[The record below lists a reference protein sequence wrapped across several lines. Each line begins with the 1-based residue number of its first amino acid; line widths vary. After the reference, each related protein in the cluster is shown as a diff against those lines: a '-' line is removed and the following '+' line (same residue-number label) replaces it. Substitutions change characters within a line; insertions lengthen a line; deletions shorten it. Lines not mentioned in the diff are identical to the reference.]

1 MRKLSFLGAFVLGTF
16 AFAQT
21 YCTPAFSS
29 GCNSGDQI
37 NGFTIPS
44 ASFSHLSTGCSSGA
58 YGDFTSQTI
67 NLNAGLTYDF
77 TVTHGYSNQVVKI
90 WIDFNDDGT
99 FDTTT
104 ELVASGVSGSASSTT
119 ATISI
124 PATATLGNHRMR
136 VGDRYSSDPIPCNV
150 DGYGEAHDYTVAIGA
165 APSCLTATGLAI
177 SNVTSNSATLQWV
190 ASPSTPASGYEYYV
204 TSSTNLPTASTV
216 ATGSVGAGIL
226 TTPLGSLSP
235 ATDYKVYVRAFC
247 TTTIKSNWSS
257 PVSFKTS
264 CVAITT
270 FPWTENF
277 DGMSTLGAG
286 ITPSCWTNV
295 TGTKA
300 WTSMSTSST
309 TDNAPKSTP
318 NYMTIAYGNT
328 TQSQLW
334 TPAFQLTAGTS
345 YDLSFYYN
353 TGGTS
358 SSYIGYTGNVLVNN
372 SISTTGATDLGTFI
386 TATQG
391 TTAGALGYVKVTKT
405 FVPATSGVYMFAVNV
420 SSTSAPWYLGVD
432 DFKLELTPTCSEPT
446 GLTVNSFT
454 SNSVSVSWNTPSVTP
469 SNGYQYYYSTSST
482 APTAST
488 SASGTSASVSTTV
501 GSLAPATTYYLYV
514 RANCGGST
522 SSWSPAVIFMTSCVA
537 TNPNYTMNFD
547 GTTNNCLSVINAGSG
562 NVWTVASTPTDV
574 INGTFTGNVM
584 KYAYNGSNPANT
596 WFFTQG
602 INLVAGTTYYLSY
615 LYANNSDTY
624 SEKMLVAA
632 GTSPTAAAMTTTIND
647 HSSISGGA
655 QNSSTNNAFTPTT
668 SGVYY
673 FGFKAYSD
681 ADQFYLYI
689 DDIQLTAGILA
700 TSETKSKEFNAIK
713 VYPNPFTDLLTI
725 SDVKDVKS
733 ITISDM
739 SGKVVKTFEKPESTI
754 RLSGLNSGMYLVIL
768 TMNDGS
774 KQTIKAIK
782 K

>member
-29 GCNSGDQI
+29 GCSYGDQI

-247 TTTIKSNWSS
+247 TTTSKSNWSS

-270 FPWTENF
+270 LPWTENF
-277 DGMSTLGAG
+277 DSMGSIGNAVL
-286 ITPSCWTNV
+286 PNCW
-295 TGTKA
+295 
-300 WTSMSTSST
+300 ST
-309 TDNAPKSTP
+309 TGGSSSYMFTTQDASAQSYNDPKSNP
-318 NYMTIAYGNT
+318 NYVTIYYPT
-328 TQSQLW
+328 TAALLW
-334 TPAFQLTAGTS
+334 TPGFTLTAGQS
-345 YDLSFYYN
+345 YDFSFYWA
-353 TGGTS
+353 GD
-358 SSYIGYTGNVLVNN
+358 GYSGWVVDGLVNT
-372 SISTTGATDLGTFI
+372 SATETGATSLGNFVAQSTTTTSAYTKQLF
-386 TATQG
+386 TYVPTTTG
-391 TTAGALGYVKVTKT
+391 TY
-405 FVPATSGVYMFAVNV
+405 YFAVKAF
-420 SSTSAPWYLGVD
+420 SATWDPYYMGFD
-432 DFKLELTPTCSEPT
+432 DFKVEATPACSEPT

-488 SASGTSASVSTTV
+488 SASGTSASVSMTV

-522 SSWSPAVIFMTSCVA
+522 SSWSPAVIFTTSCVA

-602 INLVAGTTYYLSY
+602 VNLVAGTTYYLSY

-681 ADQFYLYI
+681 ADQFYLYV

>member
-1 MRKLSFLGAFVLGTF
+1 MRKLSFLGAFVFGTF

-29 GCNSGDQI
+29 GCDYGDQI
-37 NGFTIPS
+37 NSFTIPS

-77 TVTHGYSNQVVKI
+77 TVTHGYSDQVVKI

-104 ELVASGVSGSASSTT
+104 ELVASGVSGSASSTS
-119 ATISI
+119 AMISI

-136 VGDRYSSDPIPCNV
+136 VGDRYYSDPIPCNV

-204 TSSTNLPTASTV
+204 TSSTTLPTASTV

-247 TTTIKSNWSS
+247 TTTSKSNWST
-257 PVSFKTS
+257 PVSFTTS

-270 FPWTENF
+270 LPWTENF
-277 DGMSTLGAG
+277 DTMTTIGNAVL
-286 ITPSCWTNV
+286 PNCW
-295 TGTKA
+295 
-300 WTSMSTSST
+300 ST
-309 TDNAPKSTP
+309 TGGSSSYMFTTQDASAQSYNDPRSNP
-318 NYMTIAYGNT
+318 NYVTIYYPTNAAL
-328 TQSQLW
+328 LW
-334 TPAFQLTAGTS
+334 TPGFTLTAGQS
-345 YDLSFYYN
+345 YDFSFYWA
-353 TGGTS
+353 GD
-358 SSYIGYTGNVLVNN
+358 GYSGWVVDGLVNT
-372 SISTTGATDLGTFI
+372 SATETGATSLGNFVAQSTTTTSSYTKQLF
-386 TATQG
+386 TYVPTTTG
-391 TTAGALGYVKVTKT
+391 TY
-405 FVPATSGVYMFAVNV
+405 YFAVKAF
-420 SSTSAPWYLGVD
+420 SATWDPYYMGFD
-432 DFKLELTPTCSEPT
+432 DFKVEATPACAEPVGVAT
-446 GLTVNSFT
+446 NAVT
-454 SNSVSVSWNTPSVTP
+454 SNSATLSWSAPSVAP
-469 SNGYQYYYSTSST
+469 ANGYEYYYSTSNV
-482 APTAST
+482 APTSGTPTSALSIPLSSLSAQTTYYYWVRSICSGSQST
-488 SASGTSASVSTTV
+488 WVSGSFTTLYAPPVNDLCSNAIALVPGNVFTTNPYVGTTLGATLTTDATAITTCQGTRYADTWYTVVVPASGTISIETKSQTGSAVTDSVLGVYTGT
-501 GSLAPATTYYLYV
+501 
-514 RANCGGST
+514 CGG
-522 SSWSPAVIFMTSCVA
+522 
-537 TNPNYTMNFD
+537 
-547 GTTNNCLSVINAGSG
+547 
-562 NVWTVASTPTDV
+562 
-574 INGTFTGNVM
+574 
-584 KYAYNGSNPANT
+584 
-596 WFFTQG
+596 FTQIG
-602 INLVAGTTYYLSY
+602 CDDDNGDGNFSLLNL
-615 LYANNSDTY
+615 
-624 SEKMLVAA
+624 
-632 GTSPTAAAMTTTIND
+632 TAAD
-647 HSSISGGA
+647 GISAG
-655 QNSSTNNAFTPTT
+655 QT
-668 SGVYY
+668 
-673 FGFKAYSD
+673 
-681 ADQFYLYI
+681 LYI
-689 DDIQLTAGILA
+689 GVWNYSSSNNGEFQISAYDSSILA

-768 TMNDGS
+768 TMNDSS